1 MYSGALMSA
10 KLRQAATAAASTAGP
25 QRSETLKPRR
35 SQAKRQWSIQAVKGK
50 VTTRCLWNACKALT
64 IGILLIFIGAGMATV
79 GYYAEEEE
87 LRRQSGNGTS
97 GSSTT
102 TLVVNVTTYT
112 LPLPPHTINRG
123 STSRVSRP
131 PPPHVASRDNSYSST
146 NSTINNTV
154 TTIITNG
161 TTMFGNGTTSRP
173 AMGRV
178 FPPEG
183 GFGLNKL
190 SYVGPIVMGFGGFVI
205 VAACVMTFE
214 ARDSAAKIVPARFRK
229 TYPERKSNEEDSG
242 MRNSSCQTK
251 WETLGLY
258 GSELMRH
265 QSGRELSRRAMTFA
279 FIQFSKNLQTSMDS
293 AVEYYDSR
301 GSHPKLVKCPS
312 APSLVRPF
320 HQGERRMNEPPR
332 VLKVTARPAHPP
344 HSPRGRLTP
353 NSLPRQAMSVD
364 NPAVR
369 EVYNAAYT
377 AFIGERGDE
386 DLELGASA
394 TGVHQAGSEASLAM
408 DLHLPQCSVTLAVRD
423 QSRSPSNT
431 RTDFDEPSA
440 ASPLLDPDMEAAG
453 PSGLSCIKVDK
464 QTSTSDHL
472 SLGLLGIS
480 RCDTWGSR
488 DISGMSGRAT
498 SGGSF
503 REARRP
509 RPSRR
514 VRRSETIDTAT
525 AAARRSQ
532 RHYSGSGRHGSVRS
546 SSSRSA
552 AEARRLHNTRS
563 ETARRHQFLRQQ
575 KIENGESHED
585 IAGRGHFDV

>member
-1 MYSGALMSA
+1 MYSGAIMSA
-10 KLRQAATAAASTAGP
+10 KLRAATTSGTSTNM

-50 VTTRCLWNACKALT
+50 VTTTCLWNACKALT
-64 IGILLIFIGAGMATV
+64 IGILLIFIGAGMATI
-79 GYYAEEEE
+79 GYYAEEAQ
-87 LRRQSGNGTS
+87 LRRQATQNNTVPLSVSN
-97 GSSTT
+97 ST
-102 TLVVNVTTYT
+102 NNYP
-112 LPLPPHTINRG
+112 LPLPPHTTG
-123 STSRVSRP
+123 SRTHPPSSPQNGSGSNITNALNTSTP
-131 PPPHVASRDNSYSST
+131 
-146 NSTINNTV
+146 
-154 TTIITNG
+154 TTIINSTSA
-161 TTMFGNGTTSRP
+161 FGGNFTGSRP
-173 AMGRV
+173 GMGMV
-178 FPPEG
+178 FPSEG

-229 TYPERKSNEEDSG
+229 TFPERNSRQEDTG
-242 MRNSSCQTK
+242 VRNSSSQTK

-293 AVEYYDSR
+293 AAEYYDAR
-301 GSHPKLVKCPS
+301 GSRPQLVKCPS

-320 HQGERRMNEPPR
+320 QQDERRVIEPPR
-332 VLKVTARPAHPP
+332 VLRVHARPAHPP
-344 HSPRGRLTP
+344 QSPRRRLTP
-353 NSLPRQAMSVD
+353 NNLPRQAMSVD

-369 EVYNAAYT
+369 EVYTATYP
-377 AFIGERGDE
+377 AFIGGRGDE

-394 TGVHQAGSEASLAM
+394 TGVHQAGGSDASLAM

-431 RTDFDEPSA
+431 RMDFDEASA
-440 ASPLLDPDMEAAG
+440 ASPLLDPDLEAAG
-453 PSGLSCIKVDK
+453 PSGLSCVKVDK
-464 QTSTSDHL
+464 QTSTSDHQTL
-472 SLGLLGIS
+472 SLLGIS
-480 RCDTWGSR
+480 HDTWGSR
-488 DISGMSGRAT
+488 DAASVSARAMS
-498 SGGSF
+498 GSF
-503 REARRP
+503 RESRRP

-525 AAARRSQ
+525 AAHRRTHV
-532 RHYSGSGRHGSVRS
+532 RHHSTGGGGNTRHGSVRS
-546 SSSRSA
+546 GGSTSRSTV
-552 AEARRLHNTRS
+552 EARRLHNTRS

-575 KIENGESHED
+575 KIETGESHED
-585 IAGRGHFDV
+585 VGKQKHYEV